1 MNKKIIKQIFPEA
14 LRAIQNER
22 CPICNKKIN
31 MKDFKDN
38 LSLKEFQISKMCQ
51 KCQDEVFK

>member
-1 MNKKIIKQIFPEA
+1 MNKKIIKQFFPEA

-31 MKDFKDN
+31 MKDFRDN